1 MMSIDISGGHAC
13 RDIYGGHACVDIYG
27 CMDISGCMD
36 ACMSVGVLDMHGC
49 MGACMSVGVLMHG
62 CMHVYV
68 CIDMLKQSE
77 IMRTRSRFYWTDLRP
92 KRDIYIYIYY
102 ICDRFYCLAR
112 FA

>member
-1 MMSIDISGGHAC
+1 M
-13 RDIYGGHACVDIYG
+13 DIYG

-36 ACMSVGVLDMHGC
+36 ACMSVRVLDMHGC

-77 IMRTRSRFYWTDLRP
+77 AKERY
-92 KRDIYIYIYY
+92 IYIYIYIHY
-102 ICDRFYCLAR
+102 ICDRFYCLALSPEGNDCR
-112 FA
+112 QS

>member
-49 MGACMSVGVLMHG
+49 MDACMSAGVLMHG
-62 CMHVYV
+62 CMHLYV
-68 CIDMLKQSE
+68 CMDMLKQCAALE
-77 IMRTRSRFYWTDLRP
+77 QLC
-92 KRDIYIYIYY
+92 YILFVVFVVSCFRYLVIQT
-102 ICDRFYCLAR
+102 FPQSLSHG
-112 FA
+112 